1 MTNFNV
7 FIPWCHYHVMSLFQ
21 SSNSLF
27 YSSRPCFSFCWST
40 LLKQTNIPIS
50 PSAQNLCNNF
60 MNNILSVPIFC
71 RSSPEL
77 IHHSSVIIVF
87 YNFKLACSLLEETL
101 IHSDRVWIAME
112 LLGLEHVSMR
122 LNTFKTHLPSSYTS
136 TTKEKNAVLWWRTW
150 YFQHSEAATFEDIL
164 KVWLTSYNEPD

>member
-1 MTNFNV
+1 MKIVHFSEFSMTNFNV

-77 IHHSSVIIVF
+77 IHHSSVISFLQLQI
-87 YNFKLACSLLEETL
+87 SLLTFRRNL
-101 IHSDRVWIAME
+101 DSFWSRMNCNGIVRIGTCIDA
-112 LLGLEHVSMR
+112 LEYF
-122 LNTFKTHLPSSYTS
+122 LNTLAFFIYFYHKR
-136 TTKEKNAVLWWRTW
+136 KECRTLM
-150 YFQHSEAATFEDIL
+150 TNLIL
-164 KVWLTSYNEPD
+164 SA